1 MGGSNTAN
9 GSQALFSNT
18 SGSTNTA
25 TGFQALFSNTMG
37 NFNTANGSQA
47 LFNNTTGNSNN
58 AIGNAALTSNTTGI
72 GNNAFGLSALLLNV
86 TGSNNTAIGDTAG
99 AQITGSGNV
108 CIGEGVQGVAAESSI
123 TRIKNIGSTFQAS
136 GVSVTVDAVNGTKLG
151 YVVAVSSRRYKEDIK
166 PIDNGSEALFAL
178 KPVTFRYKRDID
190 PDPAERF
197 GLIAEEVEKVNPDL
211 VVRDQEGRPNVV
223 RYDSINAM
231 LLNEFLKEHRTV
243 QELKSTVAKQA
254 TTIAQQQKDFQATAA
269 EQQKEIKA
277 LTANLKEQAAQI
289 QKVSARLQVS
299 KAAPQMA
306 VNDQ

>member
-1 MGGSNTAN
+1 MGGANTAN

-18 SGSTNTA
+18 SGSDNTA
-25 TGFQALFSNTMG
+25 TGFQALFS
-37 NFNTANGSQA
+37 
-47 LFNNTTGNSNN
+47 NTTGNSNN

-72 GNNAFGLSALLLNV
+72 GNNAFGLSALLFNV

-108 CIGEGVQGVAAESSI
+108 CIGEGVQGVAGESSI
-123 TRIKNIGSTFQAS
+123 TRIKNIGSTSQNS
-136 GVSVTVDAVNGTKLG
+136 GVSVTLDAVNGTKLG

-166 PIDNGSEALFAL
+166 PIDNASEALFAL

-197 GLIAEEVEKVNPDL
+197 GLIAEEVEKVDPDL

-243 QELKSTVAKQA
+243 QELKSTAAKQE
-254 TTIAQQQKDFQATAA
+254 TTIAKQQKQI
-269 EQQKEIKA
+269 EA
-277 LTANLKEQAAQI
+277 LTAGL
-289 QKVSARLQVS
+289 QKVSAQLELS
-299 KAAPQMA
+299 KSAPQM
-306 VNDQ
+306 VVSNQ